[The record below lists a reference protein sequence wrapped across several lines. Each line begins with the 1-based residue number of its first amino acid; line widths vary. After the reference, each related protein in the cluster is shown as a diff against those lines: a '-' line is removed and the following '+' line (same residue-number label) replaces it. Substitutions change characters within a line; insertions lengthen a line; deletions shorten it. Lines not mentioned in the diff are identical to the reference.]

1 LKALYEKSADA
12 KDFKKLLEDDSK
24 SDIDFSDT
32 SFTEKDGWSMV
43 TDKKLLK
50 QIKEMKNNE
59 ISDIIK
65 DEKSGHV
72 LFVKMI
78 NNNSQDSYKD
88 ACDSAIQTAQNEAY
102 DKWYQGV
109 LENYKVSETTDV
121 WDDVKIGTV
130 TTDIVTAADLEKMN
144 QDSSDATS
152 GK

>member
-1 LKALYEKSADA
+1 MYN
-12 KDFKKLLEDDSK
+12 KD
-24 SDIDFSDT
+24 
-32 SFTEKDGWSMV
+32 
-43 TDKKLLK
+43 
-50 QIKEMKNNE
+50 

-65 DEKSGHV
+65 DEISVHV

-78 NNNSQDSYKD
+78 NNNSQDIYQD

>member
-1 LKALYEKSADA
+1 MGSR
-12 KDFKKLLEDDSK
+12 
-24 SDIDFSDT
+24 
-32 SFTEKDGWSMV
+32 GRV
-43 TDKKLLK
+43 
-50 QIKEMKNNE
+50 
-59 ISDIIK
+59 
-65 DEKSGHV
+65 
-72 LFVKMI
+72 
-78 NNNSQDSYKD
+78 
-88 ACDSAIQTAQNEAY
+88 SAIQTAQNEAY

>member
-1 LKALYEKSADA
+1 MAY
-12 KDFKKLLEDDSK
+12 
-24 SDIDFSDT
+24 
-32 SFTEKDGWSMV
+32 
-43 TDKKLLK
+43 
-50 QIKEMKNNE
+50 KNNLITGITELLVLKILEQQDSYVYE
-59 ISDIIK
+59 IQ
-65 DEKSGHV
+65 
-72 LFVKMI
+72 KMI